1 MLVSMD
7 YSILV
12 DYYEKLEKVSA
23 KLKKTEIL
31 AELFKKAEAQELPK
45 IVLLVQGIV
54 YPKFTQLELG
64 IATQMM
70 IKAISRASGF
80 KPEEIETKFARLGDL
95 GLVAEECAKM
105 RKQVTLLTKKL
116 TVDFVFENLRKLATI
131 TGEGSQERKL
141 SLIVELLVSAKPKEA
156 RYMVR
161 TILGELRVGVAE
173 GLIRDAIVKAFL
185 FREGM
190 SKEDVEKATE
200 AVDYAWNILSDFGEV
215 AKIAKEKGIEGLKK
229 AKVQLGKPIQV
240 MLGEKAESIEE
251 VIKEFGKIACEY
263 KYDGMRAEIQ
273 KKGDEIWIYT
283 RRLEDVTKQFPD
295 LVELCKK
302 GILAK
307 ECVVEGE
314 ALAINPKTGLPLPFQ
329 VLSQRIHRKYDIEK
343 MIKEIPVQIN
353 LFDIVYLDGKELF
366 DKPFIERRKI
376 LEKIVKTIPG
386 KLQLAK
392 QIITDDVKVAEKFY
406 KEALEAKQEGL
417 MLKVL
422 SSPYVFG
429 RHVGTMYK
437 IKPIMETLDLVVV
450 GATWGEG
457 ARAKWLTSFELACRD
472 PDTGKLLKC
481 GMMSTG
487 LTEEEYQ
494 QMTEMLKPLIIE
506 EKGKNV
512 KVKPKIVI
520 EVGYQE
526 IQKSPNYESGFALRF
541 PRFIRDRTPDKSPEE
556 ADTID
561 RLKALF
567 ESQGKAG

>member
-1 MLVSMD
+1 MD
-7 YSILV
+7 YSTLT

-31 AELFKKAEAQELPK
+31 AELFKKAEADELPK

-70 IKAISRASGF
+70 IKAISKASGF
-80 KPEEIETKFARLGDL
+80 KPEDIETKFAKLGDL
-95 GLVAEECAKM
+95 GLVAEEYLKS
-105 RKQVTLLTKKL
+105 RKQFTLLTKKL
-116 TVDFVFENLRKLATI
+116 TVNFVFENLRKLAII

-156 RYMVR
+156 RYIVR

-173 GLIRDAIVKAFL
+173 GLIRDAIVQAFL
-185 FREGM
+185 FKEGM

-200 AVDYAWNILSDFGEV
+200 AVDYAWNILSDLGEV
-215 AKIAKEKGIEGLKK
+215 ARIAKEKGIEGLRK
-229 AKVQLGKPIQV
+229 AKVQLGRPIQV
-240 MLGEKAESIEE
+240 MLGEKAESIED

-295 LVELCKK
+295 LVELCRK
-302 GILAK
+302 GISAK

-343 MIKEIPVQIN
+343 MIKEIPVQLN
-353 LFDIVYLDGKELF
+353 LFDVVYLDGKELF

-392 QIITDDVKVAEKFY
+392 QIITNDVKVAERFY

-437 IKPIMETLDLVVV
+437 IKPIMETLDLVIV

-472 PDTGKLLKC
+472 PDTGKFLRC

-494 QMTEMLKPLIIE
+494 QMTETLKPLIIE

-512 KVKPKIVI
+512 KIKPKIVI

-541 PRFIRDRTPDKSPEE
+541 PRFIRERVDKSPEE
-556 ADTID
+556 ADTIE
-561 RLKALF
+561 RVKALF